1 MTTSVGNNS
10 VFRSFFEKQKLTG
23 PNFIDWYRQ
32 LRLVLST
39 EDKEYYLEHPIPVA
53 PVAPPGQQI
62 PPEDLAAHAAWVK
75 GQKEVAVLMLLT
87 MDLDIQR
94 NLAHL
99 GAYDMLQ
106 ELKAMFSKQAEQ
118 ELLQTVRE
126 FHTCKQEEGQSV
138 SSHVLKMKGYIDNLE
153 RLGQPVGQ
161 NLAVSLILVSL
172 NKDFTSFVQNFNMHG
187 MGKTVN
193 ELHAML
199 KLHEESLPKKDANPA
214 LHAIRAGRVQ
224 KNQKN
229 KPHKAGRGGK
239 GKGKNKMGYAHNNVP
254 FAPKP
259 KTPPPPKKDNPAKDA
274 ICHEC
279 GEIGHWRRNCP
290 VYLTELMKKKKL
302 SQGAS
307 ASGIFTIELYS
318 FPSKSWIYD
327 TGCGTHICITTQ
339 GLRGSRKLKPGAL
352 SLYVGDGHRAAVEA
366 IGTYH
371 LELPSGL
378 VIVLN
383 NCHYAPSITR
393 GVISVSRL
401 FDDGFI
407 NRFDENNVISVSK
420 DNLVYFMAVPR
431 DGIFEIDMSCSNTND
446 SSMYAITNKRAK
458 INLDSSLLW
467 HCRLGHISKKRI
479 EKLQHDGLLNSI
491 DIESLGKCVSCLSG
505 KMARKPYSHQVERA
519 KDLLGL
525 IHTDVCGPFRI
536 VSRQGASY
544 FVTFTDDFSRYGY
557 VYLLKH
563 KHEVFETFKVFQK
576 EVENQLG
583 KTIKS
588 LRSDRG
594 GEYMSQE
601 FLDHLKEHGIIA
613 HRTPPYTQ
621 NNGVSKRRNRTLL
634 DMVRSMMSQTTL
646 PKSFWDYAL
655 ETAARILN
663 MVPSKKVDKTPYEI
677 WHGQAPKL
685 SYLRVWG
692 CEAFVKHDTLTKPD
706 KLDPRSYKCIFVG
719 YPKETMGYSFYSP
732 SENKVFV
739 ARNAEFFESK
749 LLDLKASGSVEDLEE
764 IQEEDTNPS
773 VDTSLNHEEDD
784 QEIDEPQSDI
794 NPIRRSTRTRRPTD
808 RLCLY
813 IDTEEHELGD
823 LGEPANYRAALLD
836 PESKKWLDAMNVEM
850 QSMKDNDVWVLV
862 ELPPNARTVGSKWL
876 FKKKTDMDGAVYI
889 FKARLVAK
897 GFTQTYGVDYEET
910 FSPVADIRAIRILI
924 AIAAY
929 YDYEIWQMDVKTAF
943 LNGHLSEEV
952 YMEQPEGFVNP
963 KYPNHVC
970 KLKRSI
976 YGLKQASRQWNKRFD
991 DEIKKFG
998 FTQNPDEPCVYL
1010 KASGSYVAILI
1021 LYVDDILLMG
1031 NNIPMLQDVK
1041 SYLGRSFAM
1050 KDLGDAAYILGI
1062 KIYRDR
1068 SKRLIGLNQSA
1079 YIEKIL
1085 KRFYMENSKRG
1096 TIPMQEKLKLSKSQG
1111 ASTPAEKQ
1119 RMQNIPYASAIGSIM
1134 YAVRCTRPDVAF
1146 AQNMTSRFQQNPGEE
1161 HWTAVKNI
1169 LKYLRNTKDMFLVY
1183 GGNMERELRVSCYT
1197 NVGYLTD
1204 ADDLRSQTGYVFVL
1218 NGGAVNCKST
1228 KQSIFSTSST
1238 NAEYIAAFD
1247 ASKEAAW
1254 IRKFISGLG
1263 IVPTIEEPISMYCD
1277 NTGTIA
1283 IAKDDGITKGAR
1295 HFRAKVH
1302 YLRETIKLGDV
1313 KIENVDTDDNLAD
1326 PFTKALAFPKYSE
1339 LTRNIGMLL
1348 ASSFM

>member
-1 MTTSVGNNS
+1 MVNIVYLMTTQSEHNS
-10 VFRSFFEKQKLTG
+10 KQ
-23 PNFIDWYRQ
+23 
-32 LRLVLST
+32 
-39 EDKEYYLEHPIPVA
+39 PIPVA

-118 ELLQTVRE
+118 ELLQT
-126 FHTCKQEEGQSV
+126 
-138 SSHVLKMKGYIDNLE
+138 
-153 RLGQPVGQ
+153 
-161 NLAVSLILVSL
+161 
-172 NKDFTSFVQNFNMHG
+172 NFNMHG

-239 GKGKNKMGYAHNNVP
+239 GKGKGKNKMGYAHNNVP

-274 ICHEC
+274 ICHQC
-279 GEIGHWRRNCP
+279 GEVGHWRRNCP
-290 VYLTELMKKKKL
+290 VYAELMKKKKL
-302 SQGAS
+302 PQGAS

-327 TGCGTHICITTQ
+327 TGLLVLHNCILTQ

-383 NCHYAPSITR
+383 NF
-393 GVISVSRL
+393 L
-401 FDDGFI
+401 
-407 NRFDENNVISVSK
+407 K

-446 SSMYAITNKRAK
+446 SSMKV
-458 INLDSSLLW
+458 
-467 HCRLGHISKKRI
+467 CF
-479 EKLQHDGLLNSI
+479 
-491 DIESLGKCVSCLSG
+491 LSG

-613 HRTPPYTQ
+613 HRTPPYTPQ
-621 NNGVSKRRNRTLL
+621 NNGVSERRNRTLL

-719 YPKETMGYSFYSP
+719 YPKETMGYSFYNP

-749 LLDLKASGSVEDLEE
+749 LLDLKASGSVEDLEL
-764 IQEEDTNPS
+764 IQKKDNNPS
-773 VDTSLNHEEDD
+773 
-784 QEIDEPQSDI
+784 
-794 NPIRRSTRTRRPTD
+794 
-808 RLCLY
+808 
-813 IDTEEHELGD
+813 
-823 LGEPANYRAALLD
+823 AKWM
-836 PESKKWLDAMNVEM
+836 SKPL
-850 QSMKDNDVWVLV
+850 
-862 ELPPNARTVGSKWL
+862 
-876 FKKKTDMDGAVYI
+876 
-889 FKARLVAK
+889 
-897 GFTQTYGVDYEET
+897 
-910 FSPVADIRAIRILI
+910 
-924 AIAAY
+924 
-929 YDYEIWQMDVKTAF
+929 F

-952 YMEQPEGFVNP
+952 YMEQPKGFVNP

-998 FTQNPDEPCVYL
+998 FAQNPDEPCVYL

-1050 KDLGDAAYILGI
+1050 KNLRDATYILGI
-1062 KIYRDR
+1062 KIYP
-1068 SKRLIGLNQSA
+1068 SKPWNDP
-1079 YIEKIL
+1079 K
-1085 KRFYMENSKRG
+1085 
-1096 TIPMQEKLKLSKSQG
+1096 QEKLKLEIAVHKVL
-1111 ASTPAEKQ
+1111 Q
-1119 RMQNIPYASAIGSIM
+1119 RLAVGNSSMQNISPTPRYRIFII
-1134 YAVRCTRPDVAF
+1134 
-1146 AQNMTSRFQQNPGEE
+1146 NPGEE

-1183 GGNMERELRVSCYT
+1183 GDMECV
-1197 NVGYLTD
+1197 
-1204 ADDLRSQTGYVFVL
+1204 RS
-1218 NGGAVNCKST
+1218 NGGAIDWEK
-1228 KQSIFSTSST
+1228 
-1238 NAEYIAAFD
+1238 
-1247 ASKEAAW
+1247 
-1254 IRKFISGLG
+1254 
-1263 IVPTIEEPISMYCD
+1263 
-1277 NTGTIA
+1277 
-1283 IAKDDGITKGAR
+1283 
-1295 HFRAKVH
+1295 
-1302 YLRETIKLGDV
+1302 
-1313 KIENVDTDDNLAD
+1313 
-1326 PFTKALAFPKYSE
+1326 
-1339 LTRNIGMLL
+1339 
-1348 ASSFM
+1348 